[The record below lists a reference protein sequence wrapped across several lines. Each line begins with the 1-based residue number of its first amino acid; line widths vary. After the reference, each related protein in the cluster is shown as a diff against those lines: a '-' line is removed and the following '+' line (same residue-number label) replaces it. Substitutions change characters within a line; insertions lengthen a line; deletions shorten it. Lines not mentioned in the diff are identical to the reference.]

1 MEQSM
6 ICVAADGAV
15 PQKTKK
21 DKLLEPN
28 AEENI
33 KECIVPSPLQVP
45 SSNKSILQH
54 TCTVYC
60 RGFHTENELKS
71 SDIAFTGQGVLLFCV
86 WLCHTQ
92 NISFQA
98 QRHI

>member
-1 MEQSM
+1 M
-6 ICVAADGAV
+6 
-15 PQKTKK
+15 
-21 DKLLEPN
+21 LLEPN

-45 SSNKSILQH
+45 SSNKSILQR

-71 SDIAFTGQGVLLFCV
+71 HLTLHSQDKGGIVVLYVAKPSDRSYLF
-86 WLCHTQ
+86 
-92 NISFQA
+92 
-98 QRHI
+98 RHI